1 MKKLLL
7 IFAAVLLFAACSNEQ
22 KFQIT
27 GTLTDL
33 GNTDEP
39 IMLYLKT
46 RDINEQLVNIDST
59 FLTKKE
65 TFVFKGKVSE
75 TDLYYLA
82 DKDNVFRLGFFVDP
96 RSKIT
101 ITGTAKC
108 VSDIKIEGSKTQA
121 LYEILK
127 TSLMPLQNKQD
138 DIQQTYMM
146 YAQNPSI
153 SEEDFQEIEERLVA
167 DYETLDKQIEE
178 TTLEFIKENANN
190 IIAAYLVYRNTST
203 VGNSEEI
210 EKQFQLLAPEM
221 SNKFVMHV
229 KNRLEKIKQTEVG
242 AVLPNIELPDPDGK
256 IISLESLRGKYVFVD
271 FWASWCGPCVRE
283 IPNLKIAYE
292 KFQEKGF
299 EIISISL
306 DNDKEAWL
314 DGIAKHELNW
324 LHVSDLQAFNSPV
337 AKQLAVAYVPH
348 TFLLAPDGTIIA
360 VDLRGEELENRLSEV
375 IETSNEIVYS
385 WY

>member
-1 MKKLLL
+1 
-7 IFAAVLLFAACSNEQ
+7 
-22 KFQIT
+22 
-27 GTLTDL
+27 
-33 GNTDEP
+33 
-39 IMLYLKT
+39 
-46 RDINEQLVNIDST
+46 VNIDST
-59 FLTKKE
+59 YLTKNE
-65 TFVFKGKVSE
+65 TFVLKGKSSE
-75 TDLYYLA
+75 TDLYFLA
-82 DKDNVFRLGFFVDP
+82 DKDNVFFLRIFVVP
-96 RSKIT
+96 GSKIT
-101 ITGTAKC
+101 VTGTALD
-108 VSDIKIEGSKTQA
+108 VPALQVEGSATQE
-121 LYEILK
+121 LYSEFMF
-127 TSLMPLQNKQD
+127 SLTPFQEEQEMIRYN
-138 DIQQTYMM
+138 YMM

-153 SEEDFQEIEERLVA
+153 SEEDFTEIEERLVA

-178 TTLEFIKENANN
+178 TTLEFIQENANS

-210 EKQFQLLAPEM
+210 EKQFQLLDPEM
-221 SNKFVMHV
+221 SNKFVTLV
-229 KNRLEKIKQTEVG
+229 KNRLEKVKQTEVG
-242 AVLPNIELPDPDGK
+242 AVLPNIELPDPEGK

-283 IPNLKIAYE
+283 IPSLKFAYA
-292 KFQEKGF
+292 KYSGHGF

-314 DGIAKHELNW
+314 EGIAKHELNW

-360 VDLRGEELENRLSEV
+360 VDLRGEELVNKLSEV